1 MSNDNTNDNSNEQN
15 PFEQIFGMLFGQGG
29 QGGSDG
35 AQGAGGAQGFSIDP
49 AMMATIMNQMQG
61 LFGQGADPT
70 AQATS
75 IALRS
80 VPSPDPAVGDD
91 AVHATT
97 DAFRLSELWLAEA
110 TDLSVANR
118 STSTLTRADWVKRTM
133 PGWQRFVEPIKDNMS
148 TALTDT
154 LQTQMPEEMKGILAG
169 ASSMFSSMSD
179 SMFSMQIGQ
188 AVGALSESVL
198 TGTEV
203 GLPLLPH
210 DQAVLVE
217 SNIAAFAE
225 EIGVDVSQVR
235 IYLAAQE
242 LAHLALFERAPWLS
256 AQVETALAR
265 YAQGLKVDTSQIE
278 EMASSI
284 DPSNISDLSDN
295 IRQGLFNPP
304 TTDEQKR
311 ALTTLENLLAV
322 IAGWVDV
329 VVYAACEKLPAR
341 EQIREALRRRRAT
354 AGPAE
359 KTFSTLVG
367 LQLNPRRLRDAA
379 ALFGYLET
387 QGGAE
392 ARDKVF
398 SHPDLLPTTEDLDDP
413 LGYSER
419 RRAEWEG
426 GSTLDEALS
435 RILAEG
441 TDGSGATATATDSS
455 AGAEDPAQARG
466 DAEDGSASAS
476 QDGDSSTDA
485 SSADGS
491 QADSARGDSAR
502 GDRSTDDESAA
513 TEDESTPEGPDST
526 DRDEK

>member
-1 MSNDNTNDNSNEQN
+1 MSNDNTNDNGNGNEQN

-29 QGGSDG
+29 PGGQGGADG
-35 AQGAGGAQGFSIDP
+35 TQGAGGAQGFSIDP

-61 LFGQGADPT
+61 LFGQGADPS
-70 AQATS
+70 AQATQV
-75 IALRS
+75 ALRS
-80 VPSPDPAVGDD
+80 VPSPDPAVSDD
-91 AVHATT
+91 AGHAAT

-110 TDLSVANR
+110 TDLPVTNR
-118 STSTLTRADWVKRTM
+118 TSAALTRAEWVTRTM
-133 PGWQRFVEPIKDNMS
+133 PGWQRFVLPIKENMS

-169 ASSMFSSMSD
+169 ASSMFSTMSD

-217 SNIAAFAE
+217 ANLDAFAE
-225 EIGVDVSQVR
+225 EIGVEVSQVR

-256 AQVETALAR
+256 AQVETALTR

-359 KTFSTLVG
+359 RTFSTLVG

-379 ALFGYLET
+379 ALFAYLET

-426 GSTLDEALS
+426 ESTLDEALS

-441 TDGSGATATATDSS
+441 AAGTAGSNGESAGTGGASEANTGTEDAEPGTGATDSRTDD
-455 AGAEDPAQARG
+455 AGTKDS
-466 DAEDGSASAS
+466 DAGTDDAGEDG
-476 QDGDSSTDA
+476 
-485 SSADGS
+485 
-491 QADSARGDSAR
+491 
-502 GDRSTDDESAA
+502 
-513 TEDESTPEGPDST
+513 TPPE
-526 DRDEK
+526 RDEK